1 MKLFVSTQYKEAC
14 EWLNDGK
21 LLAYPTEAVWGIG
34 CNPFNQ
40 QAVLDLLQL
49 KNRPMEKGLI
59 VLAPNV
65 GRMQD
70 FLQNLPEQN
79 QQVILESWLSPK
91 SQATTWLFPLPPNLP
106 NPIPTWVTGGRENLA
121 IRLISHPLISKVC
134 ESLISANNPYG
145 FLTSTSCN
153 LSNVLPAHDLQTAQQ
168 YFANYQNV
176 AFLQDNTLNF
186 SQPSQIRDALTGEIV
201 RA

>member
-70 FLQNLPEQN
+70 FCKIYPNKIN
-79 QQVILESWLSPK
+79 KLS
-91 SQATTWLFPLPPNLP
+91 
-106 NPIPTWVTGGRENLA
+106 
-121 IRLISHPLISKVC
+121 
-134 ESLISANNPYG
+134 
-145 FLTSTSCN
+145 
-153 LSNVLPAHDLQTAQQ
+153 
-168 YFANYQNV
+168 
-176 AFLQDNTLNF
+176 
-186 SQPSQIRDALTGEIV
+186 
-201 RA
+201 